1 KQFYKDSNK
10 SDGNCVQSM
19 VACKKYDFIQRDLD
33 DANRCDIMVVYL
45 PKLSAG
51 ACMEMFYA
59 KRKGKTVIVVSDM
72 KELSPWIKAHCNAVI
87 KNFDELEE
95 MLGKFK

>member
-1 KQFYKDSNK
+1 
-10 SDGNCVQSM
+10 V
-19 VACKKYDFIQRDLD
+19 QRDLD
-33 DANRCDIMVVYL
+33 DADLCDIMVVYL

-72 KELSPWIKAHCNAVI
+72 PQLSPWIKVHCNVLI
-87 KNFDELEE
+87 KNFDMLEE
-95 MLGKFK
+95 ALNTFK